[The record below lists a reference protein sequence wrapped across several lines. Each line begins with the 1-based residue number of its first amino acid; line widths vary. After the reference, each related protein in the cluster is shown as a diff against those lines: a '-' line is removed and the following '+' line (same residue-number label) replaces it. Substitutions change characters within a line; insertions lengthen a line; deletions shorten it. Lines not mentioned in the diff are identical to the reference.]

1 MAIKQ
6 FKDLELGEW
15 FNRQRGN
22 TLYKWR
28 KKSSRTAECYDAQGN
43 LQRWFYHGKNETVFT
58 YNKG

>member
-15 FNRQRGN
+15 FNRGN

-28 KKSSRTAECYDAQGN
+28 KKSSRTAECYDAQGK
-43 LQRWFYHGKNETVFT
+43 LERWFYYGKNETVFT